1 MEGKFWDT
9 LWAEAWEVMTQ
20 LGSLVAAWA
29 SSEPGRSTLLG
40 IGAGLFG
47 GWAVARLYFRRAS
60 RELSPLVKRLE
71 AGTAHLESSLDR
83 LQSEIVVANRQ
94 LETLLERQ
102 ADARRMRRSSS
113 AGGIPEPLRDL
124 GTDWSQVDGAT
135 GGSEDVTDDPPRR
148 HR

>member
-1 MEGKFWDT
+1 MEGEFWDT
-9 LWAEAWEVMTQ
+9 LWAEAWEVMAQ
-20 LGSLVAAWA
+20 LGSMVAAWA

-40 IGAGLFG
+40 IGAGLLG
-47 GWAVARLYFRRAS
+47 GWAVARLYFRRAG

-102 ADARRMRRSSS
+102 ADARRTRRSSS
-113 AGGIPEPLRDL
+113 AGGIPEPLKDL
-124 GTDWSQVDGAT
+124 GTDWSQVGGAAET
-135 GGSEDVTDDPPRR
+135 EDAADDPPWRQR
-148 HR
+148 